1 MLIIAENLNVRNG
14 RYMNALR
21 KFSPE
26 VIQQLAG
33 ELIDAGADALNIQCS
48 TDGAGDEVLLP
59 KVAQAISQAYNTQLV
74 LDSRNAEAL
83 KRAVPL
89 CKVPPIINHLSIGA
103 KNTDEII
110 GLCKENRCR
119 LILRAMKDGIIPTSL
134 DDRLQAIET
143 LIEKANEAGI
153 SNEHLLADPSIVH
166 LGQGMGQE
174 YIHIYRDF
182 IETLNE
188 LVDPPIGA
196 ISWISNVSTG
206 SPRELWP
213 RINSIFLA
221 YLAGAG
227 LKAALVDVLDPE
239 MADTAYLLRVFGNE
253 VVFSASEIHRKG
265 LVTS

>member
-26 VIQQLAG
+26 VIHQLAG
-33 ELIDAGADALNIQCS
+33 ELIDAGANALNIQTS
-48 TDGAGDEVLLP
+48 TDGAGDEVMLP
-59 KVAQAISQAYNTQLV
+59 KVVEAISQVYGTQLV
-74 LDSRNAEAL
+74 LDSRNEEAL
-83 KRAVPL
+83 GRAISL
-89 CKVPPIINHLSIGA
+89 CRMPPIINHISVGA

-110 GLCKENRCR
+110 GLCRKNRCR
-119 LILRAMKDGIIPTSL
+119 LILRAMKDGIIPASL

-153 SNEHLLADPSIVH
+153 SNEDLLADPSIVH

-174 YIHIYRDF
+174 HVHIYRDF
-182 IETLNE
+182 VDALQE
-188 LVDPPIGA
+188 LTDPPIDT

-213 RINSIFLA
+213 RINAILLA
-221 YLAGAG
+221 YLGGAG
-227 LKAALVDVLDPE
+227 LKAAMVDLLDPE
-239 MADTAYLLRVFGNE
+239 MRDTIYLLRVFSNE
-253 VVFSASEIHRKG
+253 VVFSGSEIHRPSH
-265 LVTS
+265 V

>member
-1 MLIIAENLNVRNG
+1 MIIAENLNVRNG

-33 ELIDAGADALNIQCS
+33 ELIDAGADALNIQTS
-48 TDGAGDEVLLP
+48 VDGMGDEVPLP
-59 KVAQAISQAYNTQLV
+59 KVAAAISQAYNTQLV
-74 LDSRNAEAL
+74 LDTTNLEAL
-83 KRAVPL
+83 RLAIPL
-89 CKVPPIINHLSIGA
+89 CKVPPLINHISVGA

-110 GLCKENRCR
+110 ELCRKNRCR
-119 LILRAMKDGIIPTSL
+119 LILRAMKNGIIPASL

-143 LIEKANEAGI
+143 LIEKANDAGI
-153 SNEHLLADPSIVH
+153 SNEYLLADPSIVH
-166 LGQGMGQE
+166 LGRGMGQE
-174 YIHIYRDF
+174 YVRTYRDF
-182 IETLNE
+182 VEALQE
-188 LVDPPIGA
+188 LVDPPIGT

-206 SPRELWP
+206 LPRDVWA

-239 MADTAYLLRVFGNE
+239 MADTVYLLRVFSNE
-253 VVFSASEIHRKG
+253 VVFSASEMHRKG
-265 LVTS
+265 LVAA